1 MYSGNMLVY
10 YCETTKN
17 TGEYL
22 HITLKGVATELSR
35 KQHQS
40 GDDMRRLLN
49 CKYILRRRIHS
60 YKFLQNTVEKNND
73 GISRY
78 NPRYIVEI

>member
-1 MYSGNMLVY
+1 MSTIVY
-10 YCETTKN
+10 CSFVSCTATIKEW
-17 TGEYL
+17 
-22 HITLKGVATELSR
+22 KGVATTGELSTR
-35 KQHQS
+35 KQYQS